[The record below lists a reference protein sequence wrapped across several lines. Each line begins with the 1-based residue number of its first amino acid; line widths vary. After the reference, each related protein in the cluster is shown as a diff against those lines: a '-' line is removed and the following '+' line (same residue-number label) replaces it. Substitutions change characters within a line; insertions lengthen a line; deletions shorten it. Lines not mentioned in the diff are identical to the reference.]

1 MMSSRLERPVFTIVA
16 MWVIAVATL
25 CGATT
30 CAEDAAEAPLD
41 AVLPVLVRDEGIRR
55 ELELTPGGEQAL
67 DRLLDE
73 WDERLF
79 GLRMLSPDSD
89 AEQVAATLSG
99 FRDGLRQ
106 ILNAR
111 QQARL
116 RGLQLQSNGWR
127 SLTDPAVADDLS
139 LTSSQRKRIAAALQ
153 KSLEAARKLRQSA
166 ANSGDVTN
174 LESEAERTKA
184 AEHTRIT
191 KVLTN
196 PQKRKWLELVGAR
209 YDLMTVRQSAGK
221 APELRGIDEW
231 VNSSPLTLGGQRG
244 RVVVLH
250 FIAADC
256 INCVRNLPHY
266 QKWHDDFADRDVTIL
281 GIHSPETS
289 AERDAS
295 HVRKK
300 LARDGVTYPVALDA
314 ELKTWDA
321 WTNRMWPSTYL
332 IDKRGDIRFWWY
344 GELQWQGA
352 EGERLVRERIEQLLA
367 EEVPADDVQTR

>member
-1 MMSSRLERPVFTIVA
+1 MALRLERPVSTIVA
-16 MWVIAVATL
+16 AWVIAVAIL
-25 CGATT
+25 SGATAF
-30 CAEDAAEAPLD
+30 AEDAAEAPLD
-41 AVLPVLVRDEGIRR
+41 VVLPVLVRDEGIRR
-55 ELELTPGGEQAL
+55 ELQLTPDGELAL

-73 WDERLF
+73 WNERLF
-79 GLRMLSPDSD
+79 GLRMLSLETD

-99 FRDGLRQ
+99 FRDGLRH
-106 ILNAR
+106 ILNAK
-111 QQARL
+111 QQSRL
-116 RGLQLQSNGWR
+116 HGLLLQSNGWR
-127 SLTDPAVADDLS
+127 SLTDPAIAGELG
-139 LTSSQRKRIAAALQ
+139 LTSSQRKKIAAALQ
-153 KSLEAARKLRQSA
+153 QSLEATRKLQQSA
-166 ANSGDVTN
+166 ANGGNITN
-174 LESEAERTKA
+174 LESEAERIKA

-191 KVLTN
+191 KVLTD
-196 PQKRKWLELVGAR
+196 PQKRKWLEIVGTR
-209 YDLMTVRQSAGK
+209 YDLTTVRQSAGK
-221 APELRGIDEW
+221 APELQGIDEW
-231 VNSSPLTLGGQRG
+231 LNSSPLTLAGQRG

-266 QKWHDDFADRDVTIL
+266 QKWHDDFADRGVTIL
-281 GIHSPETS
+281 GVHSPETS

-295 HVRKK
+295 HVREK
-300 LARDGVTYPVALDA
+300 LLRDGVTYPVALDS

-367 EEVPADDVQTR
+367 EEVP